1 MGTYLFSNYSK
12 KPFEIMS
19 AKGSYVVDN
28 LGKKYLDLTSGIG
41 VCNLGYRNPKLENAL
56 IEQSDLIWHMPNLY
70 VSGIQEEVGQKL
82 SYKQKYLAFFCNS
95 GTEANEAAIKLVRKY
110 TGKTEI
116 ITFNNSF
123 HGRTYASMTATGQ
136 SLIHDGFGPL
146 LEGFTYMTYNDPKSI
161 EAITS
166 DTAAVMLELVQGE
179 GGVVPADYK
188 WIQNLSK
195 ICKDN
200 GVLLIIDEVQTGIGR
215 TGLTF
220 AFEQYDIEPDI
231 YTVAKGLANGIP
243 AGAMLG
249 KKELGSA
256 FTPGTHGS
264 TFGGNKLAMAVA
276 SQVLDILENTSILD
290 QVKEKSNFI
299 FEELKNLDSAKI
311 SQIRG
316 LGLMI
321 GIELKKEFPVEK
333 ILSDLEGKG
342 ILALRAG
349 QNTLR
354 LLPPLTISQEELEEG
369 LGSLKEVLE

>member
-28 LGKKYLDLTSGIG
+28 LGEKYLDLTSGIG

-70 VSGIQEEVGQKL
+70 VSSLQEEVAQKL

-136 SLIHDGFGPL
+136 SSIHDGFGPL

-179 GGVVPADYK
+179 GGVIPADYK

-195 ICKDN
+195 VCKDN
-200 GVLLIIDEVQTGIGR
+200 GVLLVIDEVQTGIGR
-215 TGLTF
+215 TGSTF

-256 FTPGTHGS
+256 FTPGIHGS

-369 LGSLKEVLE
+369 LSSLKEVLE

>member
-19 AKGSYVVDN
+19 AKGSYVVDS
-28 LGKKYLDLTSGIG
+28 LGEKYLDLTSGIG

-70 VSGIQEEVGQKL
+70 VSSLQEEVAQKL

-136 SLIHDGFGPL
+136 SSIHDGFGPL

-179 GGVVPADYK
+179 GGVILADYK

-195 ICKDN
+195 VCKDN
-200 GVLLIIDEVQTGIGR
+200 GVLLVIDEVQTGIGR
-215 TGLTF
+215 TGSTF
-220 AFEQYDIEPDI
+220 VFEQYDIEPDI

-276 SQVLDILENTSILD
+276 SQVLDIFENTSILD

-299 FEELKNLDSAKI
+299 FEEVKNLDSAKI

-354 LLPPLTISQEELEEG
+354 LLPPLTIIQKELEEG
-369 LGSLKEVLE
+369 LSSLKEVLE

>member
-1 MGTYLFSNYSK
+1 
-12 KPFEIMS
+12 
-19 AKGSYVVDN
+19 
-28 LGKKYLDLTSGIG
+28 
-41 VCNLGYRNPKLENAL
+41 
-56 IEQSDLIWHMPNLY
+56 
-70 VSGIQEEVGQKL
+70 
-82 SYKQKYLAFFCNS
+82 
-95 GTEANEAAIKLVRKY
+95 
-110 TGKTEI
+110 
-116 ITFNNSF
+116 
-123 HGRTYASMTATGQ
+123 
-136 SLIHDGFGPL
+136 
-146 LEGFTYMTYNDPKSI
+146 MTYNDPKSI

-188 WIQNLSK
+188 WIQHLSK
-195 ICKDN
+195 VCKDN

-215 TGLTF
+215 TGSTF

-231 YTVAKGLANGIP
+231 YTIAKGLANGIP

-249 KKELGSA
+249 KKELGSV

-276 SQVLDILENTSILD
+276 SQVLDILGNTSILD

-299 FEELKNLDSAKI
+299 YEALKNLDSPKI

-354 LLPPLTISQEELEEG
+354 LLPPLTISQKELEEG
-369 LGSLKEVLE
+369 LSSLKEVLA

>member
-1 MGTYLFSNYSK
+1 
-12 KPFEIMS
+12 MS

>member
-28 LGKKYLDLTSGIG
+28 LGEKYLDLTSGIG

-70 VSGIQEEVGQKL
+70 VSSLQEEVGQKL

-195 ICKDN
+195 VCKDN
-200 GVLLIIDEVQTGIGR
+200 GVLLTIDEVQTGIGR
-215 TGLTF
+215 IGSTF

-276 SQVLDILENTSILD
+276 SQVLDILGNTSILD

-299 FEELKNLDSAKI
+299 YEALKNLDSAKI

-333 ILSDLEGKG
+333 ILSDLEAKG

-354 LLPPLTISQEELEEG
+354 LLPPLTISQKELEEG
-369 LGSLKEVLE
+369 LSSLKEVLE

>member
-70 VSGIQEEVGQKL
+70 VSSLQEEVAQKL

-136 SLIHDGFGPL
+136 SSIHDGFGPL
-146 LEGFTYMTYNDPKSI
+146 LEGFTYMTYNDTKYM

-195 ICKDN
+195 VCKDN
-200 GVLLIIDEVQTGIGR
+200 GVLLVIDEVQTGIGR
-215 TGLTF
+215 TGSTF

-256 FTPGTHGS
+256 FTPGIHGS

-276 SQVLDILENTSILD
+276 NQVLDILENTSILD

-299 FEELKNLDSAKI
+299 FEELKNLDSPKI

-316 LGLMI
+316 LGFMI
-321 GIELKKEFPVEK
+321 GIELKKGCLVEK

-354 LLPPLTISQEELEEG
+354 LLPPLTVSQKELEEG
-369 LGSLKEVLE
+369 LSSLKEVLE